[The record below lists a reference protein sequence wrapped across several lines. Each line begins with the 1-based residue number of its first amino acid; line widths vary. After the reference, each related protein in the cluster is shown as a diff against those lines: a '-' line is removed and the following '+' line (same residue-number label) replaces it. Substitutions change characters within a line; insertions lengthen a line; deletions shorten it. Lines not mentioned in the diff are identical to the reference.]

1 MVRVRKG
8 FIMAFETEKLS
19 LEDNWFDEALRLLL
33 QTNLIVISPGNDD
46 LQWFGSFL
54 AQYAACKGSTEIG
67 LLYGNH
73 INNLDDYCYQLCRSI
88 PWGFEMGRG
97 IDAVNDVLR
106 NYNTF
111 PDRRL
116 FFWFDVQ
123 HLAAV
128 DPSLCIDLIEAMN
141 GVSAEYE
148 FAAPDK
154 EKEVLQ
160 RNCFMFTGGKEKDI
174 APFMKWNGAFWSKVT
189 GQPKPKVSIL
199 EILPERVAP

>member
-1 MVRVRKG
+1 MT
-8 FIMAFETEKLS
+8 FETKKLI

-33 QTNLIVISPGNDD
+33 QTNLIVISTSNDE

-54 AQYAACKGSTEIG
+54 AQFAACEGSTEIA

-73 INNLDDYCYQLCRSI
+73 INNLDDYCYQLCRSV

-106 NYNTF
+106 NCNTY
-111 PDRRL
+111 PDKRL

-123 HLAAV
+123 HLAHLNQH
-128 DPSLCIDLIEAMN
+128 LCIDLIEAMN

-148 FAAPDK
+148 FATRDN
-154 EKEVLQ
+154 EKKVLQ
-160 RNCFMFTGGKEKDI
+160 RNCFMFSGVKAKDL
-174 APFMKWNGAFWSKVT
+174 APFLNWNGDFWSRVT
-189 GQPKPKVSIL
+189 GQPRPKVGIL
-199 EILPERVAP
+199 EILPKPSMP